1 MGPFETID
9 LNAPLGI
16 DDYARRLGSMYVEL
30 AGGRGP
36 AGPWSDDAVSRATKE
51 RRAALPQDKIDE
63 RRAWRDSRLMALRAS
78 QMKLHN

>member
-30 AGGRGP
+30 AAGRRP
-36 AGPWSDDAVSRATKE
+36 AGPWSDD
-51 RRAALPQDKIDE
+51 ALPQDKIDE
-63 RRAWRDSRLMALRAS
+63 RRAWRDNRLMALRAS
-78 QMKLHN
+78 QLKLHN